1 MGHSDD
7 FGEVVQ
13 RKFRV
18 EMGPIDRYRKRERE
32 IHKEIQRE
40 RDRECGCIIMI

>member
-1 MGHSDD
+1 MDGVGHSDD

-32 IHKEIQRE
+32 RYIKRYRE
-40 RDRECGCIIMI
+40 RETESVDV